1 MKIWSLMDDVSA
13 GEGWEK
19 EHGLSL
25 YLETKRHRILF
36 DTGKSGLFLKNAERA
51 GIDISAVDTAVL
63 SHGHYDHGG
72 GLADFLERSRTAPVY
87 IQEGA
92 LEPHYSRR
100 AGGRIEEIGVDP
112 ALKKNPRLV
121 TVRGALKIDEE
132 LTVFGRVPGEELL
145 SEANRLLLE
154 RDGDGFCQDAFN
166 HEQSLIVREKGGKR
180 ILVAGC
186 AHRGIVNIIERF
198 IQMEGAAPDAVI
210 GGFHL
215 MAPASGSVVPREQIE
230 AVARRLLGFRGEA
243 GDTVYY
249 TCHCTGLFAYG
260 ILKERMGE
268 RISYLAAGKRAEL

>member
-154 RDGDGFCQDAFN
+154 REIFGRIPRQYPYSWQEALSMLKARFQDFSEEELRLYWMAD
-166 HEQSLIVREKGGKR
+166 ESLLRTCFRDLGSIQKAGSEDR
-180 ILVAGC
+180 ILNTSPQQLKAWLAG
-186 AHRGIVNIIERF
+186 HP
-198 IQMEGAAPDAVI
+198 GAYAEKN
-210 GGFHL
+210 GNFF
-215 MAPASGSVVPREQIE
+215 SF
-230 AVARRLLGFRGEA
+230 RRIR
-243 GDTVYY
+243 
-249 TCHCTGLFAYG
+249 
-260 ILKERMGE
+260 
-268 RISYLAAGKRAEL
+268 